1 MLTTYALI
9 GALAAGG
16 NPAATIDATVPDDWQ
31 TPLVLTVDVDGLRV
45 LAGAD
50 DGTIPRV
57 YDAERGPCATQVL
70 AGLAGP
76 QLAWLPPV
84 SGERRFEI
92 RFEAGAEEARFGQ
105 LTVEETDGEIRVST
119 GAFTAVH
126 SLTAN
131 AGALARIEYAD
142 GGEPDVLQMCGD
154 RIGIEG
160 MYFARDDRSP
170 RVEIIDQRPL
180 ACTVRAHAMFC
191 DAAGAPAPGRPEVTY
206 LYTYFAGSPL
216 VRIEALVT
224 QPEPRSWGELNL
236 FQRVYKK
243 LRYPSW
249 IVSSPD
255 RTGTL
260 TGANASYVS
269 TTLAGMF
276 DARHAIGLMGMPCRI
291 YDEDLALAGG
301 WGSYIHGPWVTM
313 SDTRYHCSGWLY
325 VGPSGGDGSALTAQA
340 RALEALRLS
349 ARVRPLEFEVERI
362 RDRLP
367 RLRGRARLLTEAALG
382 LTSSVVGDLSDLERS
397 QEAVKHLA
405 ALVSGEGP
413 EAGSQQ
419 VVGNDLMSVL
429 LGPAEDG
436 FPVRGLRAANGD
448 RDFGPGAAG
457 GGLWRLRFRD
467 EAGTIAEVTSA
478 SPSEHEADGT
488 EDGRKLKLRW
498 RGIAVGD
505 EPRAADVEVSAR
517 IGRGARQSLWS
528 IRVKTLSTKWALWEI
543 DFPYLSGLRVDP
555 DAGTVAYPRFLGYLE
570 RKPLINE
577 SPDLIYPSHAAEMQ
591 MSSVQSGNSAL
602 YFATYDGAA
611 WHKRFK
617 FRPEEGRSLSYIAT
631 HYPPYTP
638 GKPGTFELPYETAIG
653 VFEGDWI
660 DSCELYRQ
668 WALQQQWCQLGP
680 LAERKDIPKW
690 FVDLGAWFV
699 SAPSDQAIERSK
711 AVGVP
716 MAIQRYGWHQIPFD
730 DDYPDYFPAKDEFP
744 GEIQR
749 MHAGGIRVVPYIN
762 GRLWDTDT
770 ESFAN
775 EGAQQSCTKDVN
787 QERYIENWGQQNH
800 SVQCPST
807 ANWQRKVAGIVER
820 MARELDVD
828 GVYIDQIAS
837 YYPMRCFDPTHP
849 HAAGTGEYWVPSYRK
864 LVELC
869 QQRGRAAKPD
879 LALTTEDH
887 AEPFLD
893 LFDGCLTCN
902 AAFAASGLI
911 PMFHH
916 VYSGYGIL
924 YGRYNTPPDSDEH
937 ALTFRQ
943 KNAQM
948 LVWGTQIG
956 WLDDTQL
963 GHREEETAYFAALAK
978 AYLAARPFCLYGRML
993 RPMVMAGDAPEL
1005 SAEWHPGQV
1014 ATMPAVLHSAW
1025 ESREGELGL
1034 IATNTDTV
1042 PHTVSLRVPRGW
1054 TTDRV
1059 TGLEEVYRSGDCIYR
1074 VEGGRR
1080 VRLTLPA
1087 RGIVVLRLEA

>member
-1 MLTTYALI
+1 MLIAYAL
-9 GALAAGG
+9 LATCLAPTE
-16 NPAATIDATVPDDWQ
+16 PAATIRASVAERPLV
-31 TPLVLTVDVDGLRV
+31 PLVLPVDIDGLRG
-45 LAGAD
+45 LAGAAE
-50 DGTIPRV
+50 GAAPRV
-57 YDAERGPCATQVL
+57 YDSDLGPCATQL
-70 AGLAGP
+70 LPGLAGP
-76 QLAWLPPV
+76 QVALLPIA
-84 SGERRFEI
+84 GGQRTYEI
-92 RFEAGAEEARFGQ
+92 RFDDPADASQPGQ
-105 LTVEETDGEIRVST
+105 LTIEEAGGEIRVST

-131 AGALARIEYAD
+131 AGALARVEYSD

-154 RIGIEG
+154 RIGTEG
-160 MYFARDDRSP
+160 MYFVRDDRSP
-170 RVEIIDQRPL
+170 RVEVIDQGPL
-180 ACTVRAHAMFC
+180 ACTIRARAAFC
-191 DAAGAPAPGRPEVTY
+191 DATGAPAPGKPEVTY

-224 QPEPRSWGELNL
+224 QPEPKSWGELNL

-255 RTGTL
+255 RMGTL
-260 TGANASYVS
+260 TGANQSYVS

-276 DARHAIGLMGMPCRI
+276 DAQHAIGLMGMPCRI

-301 WGSYIHGPWVTM
+301 WGSYIHGPWVSM

-325 VGPSGGDGSALTAQA
+325 IGPSGGDGSAMTAQA
-340 RALEALRLS
+340 RALEGLRMR
-349 ARVRPLEFEVERI
+349 AHVRPLEFEIDELAKRVST
-362 RDRLP
+362 
-367 RLRGRARLLTEAALG
+367 LRGRARLLAEAAIG
-382 LTSSVVGDLSDLERS
+382 QAHTVVSDLSDLKRS
-397 QEAVKHLA
+397 QEAVKQLA
-405 ALVSGEGP
+405 ALVNGESP

-419 VVGNDLMSVL
+419 VVGNERMSIL
-429 LGPAEDG
+429 LGSAEDG
-436 FPVRGLRAANGD
+436 FPVRGLRAADGKW
-448 RDFGPGAAG
+448 DFGAGVVG
-457 GGLWRLRFRD
+457 GGLWRLRFRN

-478 SPSEHEADGT
+478 SPSRREAESGADG
-488 EDGRKLKLRW
+488 RRLKLRW
-498 RGIAVGD
+498 RGVTVGE
-505 EPRAADVEVSAR
+505 EPGAADVEVTAR
-517 IGRGARQSLWS
+517 VRRGAKQSFWNIS
-528 IRVKTLSTKWALWEI
+528 VKTLSTQWALWEI

-555 DAGTVAYPRFLGYLE
+555 DQGTVAYPRFLGYLE
-570 RKPLINE
+570 KKPLVNE

-617 FRPEEGRSLSYIAT
+617 FRPDEGKSLSYIAT
-631 HYPPYTP
+631 HYPPYAP
-638 GKPGTFELPYETAIG
+638 GKPGTFDLPYESVIG

-660 DSCELYRQ
+660 DSCELYRE
-668 WALQQQWCQLGP
+668 WALKQQWCQLGP
-680 LAERKDIPKW
+680 LAERKSIPKW
-690 FVDLGAWFV
+690 FEDLGAWFV
-699 SAPSDQAIERSK
+699 GAPSDQAVERGK

-730 DDYPDYFPAKDEFP
+730 DNYPDYFPPKDEFP

-787 QERYIENWGQQNH
+787 QQRYIENWGQQNH

-807 ANWQRKVAGIVER
+807 TNWQEKVAGIVER

-849 HAAGTGEYWVPSYRK
+849 HAAGTGEYWVPTYRK

-869 QQRGRAAKPD
+869 QQRGRAVKPD

-893 LFDGCLTCN
+893 QFDGCLTCN
-902 AAFAASGLI
+902 AASAASGLI

-924 YGRYNTPPDSDEH
+924 YGRYNTPPDSDAH

-963 GHREEETAYFAALAK
+963 GCREEETAYFSALAK
-978 AYLAARPFCLYGRML
+978 AYIAAKPFCLYGRML
-993 RPMVMAGDAPEL
+993 RPMDMSGDAPEL
-1005 SAEWHPGQV
+1005 SAEWGSGQV
-1014 ATMPAVLHSAW
+1014 ATMPAVLHSGW
-1025 ESREGELGL
+1025 ESRDGELGL
-1034 IATNTDTV
+1034 IATNIDTV
-1042 PHTVSLRVPRGW
+1042 PHAVSLRVPRGW
-1054 TTDRV
+1054 PKDRV
-1059 TGLEEVYRSGDCIYR
+1059 TELEEVYRSGECTSR
-1074 VEGGRR
+1074 VEGRR
-1080 VRLTLPA
+1080 VELSLPA
-1087 RGIVVLRLEA
+1087 RGIVVLRLKG